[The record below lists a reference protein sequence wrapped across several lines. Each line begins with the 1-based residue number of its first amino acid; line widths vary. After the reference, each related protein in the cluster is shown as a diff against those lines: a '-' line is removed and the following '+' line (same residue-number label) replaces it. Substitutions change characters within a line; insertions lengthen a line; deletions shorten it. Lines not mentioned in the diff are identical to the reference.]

1 MIEFLKLNIVFWLN
15 NTSHRQ
21 VSKGGE
27 MQTMRYLG
35 HGAGDARFKT
45 HWDTF
50 ITEEDIATIGIVRN
64 FEFLS
69 NFGFNQNCKF

>member
-1 MIEFLKLNIVFWLN
+1 
-15 NTSHRQ
+15 
-21 VSKGGE
+21 

-50 ITEEDIATIGIVRN
+50 ITEEDIANMVTSN

-69 NFGFNQNCKF
+69 NFDFNLDYKL

>member
-1 MIEFLKLNIVFWLN
+1 
-15 NTSHRQ
+15 
-21 VSKGGE
+21 

-69 NFGFNQNCKF
+69 NFGFNQNWKLQN

>member
-1 MIEFLKLNIVFWLN
+1 LII
-15 NTSHRQ
+15 TSNRQ

-27 MQTMRYLG
+27 MHTIRYLG
-35 HGAGDARFKT
+35 HEKGDARFQT
-45 HWDTF
+45 HWNTF

-69 NFGFNQNCKF
+69 NFGFNQNWKLQN